1 MVSLRGATAVPASM
15 TFTAQASAM
24 LIIQMVGRLY
34 QTICAPH
41 PAVLW
46 PRNLLIP
53 IGFVRAGEIELAHLC
68 IVFPRRVVHE
78 KGFSSVQ
85 RSKIVHITVEFF

>member
-15 TFTAQASAM
+15 AFTAQTPAM

-34 QTICAPH
+34 QTICAAH

-46 PRNLLIP
+46 LRNLMIP
-53 IGFVRAGEIELAHLC
+53 IGFVRAGEIEFAHLC
-68 IVFPRRVVHE
+68 VVFTRRVVHE

-85 RSKIVHITVEFF
+85 RSQIVHITVEFF

>member
-1 MVSLRGATAVPASM
+1 
-15 TFTAQASAM
+15 M

-46 PRNLLIP
+46 LRKFLIP
-53 IGFVRAGEIELAHLC
+53 IGFVRAGEIELAHLR
-68 IVFPRRVVHE
+68 IIFPRRVVHE
-78 KGFSSVQ
+78 KGFSSIQ
-85 RSKIVHITVEFF
+85 GSKIVHITVQFF